1 MEYVSG
7 HKRETMAGK
16 TKHGFTKD
24 KSDLTNLTA
33 YYDEMV
39 VFVGEGRAKNLIYLD
54 FLPWLFTLIF
64 HLDFLPGLTLNK
76 AFNIVFHSILV

>member
-16 TKHGFTKD
+16 TKHGFTKG

-39 VFVGEGRAKNLIYLD
+39 VFVGEGRAKNLIYLHV
-54 FLPWLFTLIF
+54 LL
-64 HLDFLPGLTLNK
+64 
-76 AFNIVFHSILV
+76 